1 MHKQIRR
8 ETKFNQSLNTQRI
21 RKWEDSKGDGDLQM
35 KRTKLEKMRI
45 RGREGRK
52 EVRRNE
58 KGQAFAGGQK

>member
-1 MHKQIRR
+1 
-8 ETKFNQSLNTQRI
+8 
-21 RKWEDSKGDGDLQM
+21 M

-58 KGQAFAGGQK
+58 KGQALAGGQK